1 MVQAGPGS
9 SIKNIYYSGIND
21 AFMVELRCASCV
33 SGDVILA
40 DGVSARY
47 VRGTVLAIR
56 DRALKPTLSEEQRHP
71 TLCEIETFV
80 EGQR

>member
-1 MVQAGPGS
+1 VVQAGPGS

-40 DGVSARY
+40 DRVIARY
-47 VRGTVLAIR
+47 VRGTVLAIC
-56 DRALKPTLSEEQRHP
+56 DRAAEANSLRRTTTPD
-71 TLCEIETFV
+71 LCEIETFV